1 MERSSSIAVALLLG
15 LAASGLTARA
25 GLDAWGETP
34 NRIGFN
40 MRGVFNVKASFSQ
53 LGGAPPATDIG
64 MAVGGVD
71 HFYDDGYNRVDSSGN
86 AGDSTWFWGYDRQSQ
101 ADGAGIQMSSSAA
114 QPTGRVEEVTDDPHW
129 GGELFYWRELG
140 WNNSYAWGL
149 VAGLGWQYL
158 RFNQSATFGTDV
170 TRTTDTYSLFG
181 QPPPPA
187 PYRGQFD
194 SSTGP
199 LLSDIPNRQTSLIPN
214 GALTSGQ
221 YEFEASAYTLRLG
234 LLFETP
240 FTDWLDLQ
248 FGGGVLAS
256 VINGEFAF
264 RETTVVG
271 DLPAPPESDSDRSTE
286 FVGGGYAELNLS
298 LRVAK
303 RVYVIAGA
311 QYQMLTDY
319 SQEMAGRK
327 VELDA
332 RSSVVALLGMNYA
345 F

>member
-1 MERSSSIAVALLLG
+1 MERRSSTAVALLLG

-25 GLDAWGETP
+25 GLDAWGKTP

-40 MRGVFNVKASFSQ
+40 VQGVFKVKATFSQ

-64 MAVGGVD
+64 PVSGEAD
-71 HFYDDGYNRVDSSGN
+71 RFYDDGYNRVDSSGN

-234 LLFETP
+234 LLFET
-240 FTDWLDLQ
+240 
-248 FGGGVLAS
+248 
-256 VINGEFAF
+256 
-264 RETTVVG
+264 R
-271 DLPAPPESDSDRSTE
+271 LPTGSTCSS
-286 FVGGGYAELNLS
+286 A
-298 LRVAK
+298 
-303 RVYVIAGA
+303 AGFWPA
-311 QYQMLTDY
+311 
-319 SQEMAGRK
+319 
-327 VELDA
+327 
-332 RSSVVALLGMNYA
+332 
-345 F
+345 

>member
-1 MERSSSIAVALLLG
+1 MERRSSIAGSLLLG

-34 NRIGFN
+34 HRIGFN
-40 MRGVFNVKASFSQ
+40 VRGVFNVKATFSQ
-53 LGGAPPATDIG
+53 LGGAPTATDIG
-64 MAVGGVD
+64 PVSGD
-71 HFYDDGYNRVDSSGN
+71 TDRFYDDGYNRVDSSGN
-86 AGDSTWFWGYDRQSQ
+86 AGGSTWFWGYDRMSQ

-129 GGELFYWRELG
+129 GGELVYWRELG

-158 RFNQSATFGTDV
+158 RFNESATFSTDA
-170 TRTTDTYSLFG
+170 TRTTDTYSIFG
-181 QPPPPA
+181 QPPPAA

-199 LLSDIPNRQTSLIPN
+199 VLSAIPNRQTSLMPN
-214 GALTSGQ
+214 GALTWGQ

-240 FTDWLDLQ
+240 FTESLDLQ

-256 VINGEFAF
+256 VINGEFTY
-264 RETTVVG
+264 RENTAVS
-271 DLPAPPESDSDRSTE
+271 DLQPLSARGSDRSTE

-298 LRVAK
+298 LRVA
-303 RVYVIAGA
+303 RRFYVIAGA

-319 SQEMAGRK
+319 SQEAAGRK
-327 VELDA
+327 VELDS
-332 RSSVVALLGMNYA
+332 RSSLVAVLGMNYA